1 MRIIPVLDVLKGR
14 VVRGIAGQR
23 DSYQPIQSTLTPNSD
38 VRSVCTAF
46 RQQFG
51 ISEYYIADL
60 DGIERGKPNYVA
72 LTSVKDKLKRVW
84 LDAGFSSVARLDA
97 FDKYLPVNQLH
108 RIIVGLECCSGL
120 SNLALL
126 LRKVGS
132 RRLVFSLDLQ
142 NGSPLLSTDVSA
154 DWRQATAWEIAEQV
168 IDLGIKKMIVLDL
181 AAVGTGQGTPTLELC
196 GALKQKYPQLEII
209 TGGGVNSAEDL
220 ARLEW
225 CCDAALIASAIH
237 DGRLTVD
244 DLKPYQ

>member
-23 DSYQPIQSTLTPNSD
+23 DSYQPIQSILTPNAD

-60 DGIERGKPNYVA
+60 DAIERGKPNYDA
-72 LTSVKDKLKRVW
+72 LNSVKDTLKRVW

-97 FDKYLPVNQLH
+97 FDQHLSANEVY
-108 RIIVGLECCSGL
+108 RIIVGLECCSDL
-120 SNLALL
+120 SSLSLL
-126 LRKVGS
+126 LSKVGS

-142 NGSPLLSTDVSA
+142 NGSPLLTTDVSA
-154 DWRQATAWEIAEQV
+154 DWRQATALEIAEQV
-168 IDLGIKKMIVLDL
+168 IDLGIRKMIVLDL
-181 AAVGTGQGTPTLELC
+181 AAVGTGQGTPTRELC
-196 GALKQKYPQLEII
+196 GHLKRRYPQLEIVS
-209 TGGGVNSAEDL
+209 GGGVNSADDL
-220 ARLEW
+220 KRLESY
-225 CCDAALIASAIH
+225 CDAVLLASAIH